1 MHSSLLKRTPYL
13 CLACYSS
20 YTLRRTQSRG
30 GILLFGGLGVEYRK
44 LWTASTISNLGD
56 GVTLVAGPL
65 LAASLTRDPILVA
78 GLTFAQTVPW
88 LLFPLISGALV
99 DRLDRR
105 RVMGYADAA
114 RTTLIGAIGAA
125 ALLGWASMPL
135 LFVVFFLMGTL
146 ETLFDNASQAI
157 IPALVS
163 RDRLERA
170 NSRLYAAEILSN
182 ELAGPPLG
190 GFLFGLAVAVPFL
203 LDAGTYAA
211 AAALILALRGEF
223 RPKRPEDAPP
233 TTLVAEIGEGLR
245 WLWNHGLIRTL
256 AIMLGV
262 FNMTLAATNAILV
275 LFALDVL
282 SLGSFGYGVLLTSWA
297 VGGLIGS
304 LTADKIVAW
313 LGSGRALQASVL
325 VSALVLSVVA
335 LSENAVVVWAVF
347 LLVGIIVVVWNVITV
362 SFRQAVVP
370 EDIFGRVNSVYRLL
384 GWGGLSIGALLG
396 GFLARSFGLTAPF
409 WFAAVVLAVMFF
421 IMLPFVNN
429 RTVGEARESG
439 EGS

>member
-1 MHSSLLKRTPYL
+1 
-13 CLACYSS
+13 
-20 YTLRRTQSRG
+20 
-30 GILLFGGLGVEYRK
+30 
-44 LWTASTISNLGD
+44 LGD

-78 GLTFAQTVPW
+78 GLSFAQRVPW

-105 RVMGYADAA
+105 QVMGYADAA
-114 RTTLIGAIGAA
+114 RTALIGIIGVA

-135 LFVVFFLMGTL
+135 LYVVFFLMGTL

-157 IPALVS
+157 IPALVP

-170 NSRLYAAEILSN
+170 NSRLYAAEIVSN
-182 ELAGPPLG
+182 QLAGPPLG

-262 FNMTLAATNAILV
+262 FNMTFAATDAILV
-275 LFALDVL
+275 LFAQDVL
-282 SLGSFGYGVLLTSWA
+282 GLGSFGYGMLLTSMA

-313 LGSGRALQASVL
+313 FGSGRALQASVL
-325 VSALVLSVVA
+325 ISALVLTVVA
-335 LSENAVVVWAVF
+335 ISESAVVVWAVF
-347 LLVGIIVVVWNVITV
+347 LLVGITVVVWNVITV

-396 GFLARSFGLTAPF
+396 GFLARGFGLTAPF
-409 WFAAVVLAVMFF
+409 WFAAVVLA
-421 IMLPFVNN
+421 IMCLVTVPFVNN
-429 RTVGEARESG
+429 RTVSEARESG

>member
-1 MHSSLLKRTPYL
+1 M
-13 CLACYSS
+13 
-20 YTLRRTQSRG
+20 
-30 GILLFGGLGVEYRK
+30 
-44 LWTASTISNLGD
+44 GD

-65 LAASLTRDPILVA
+65 LAASLTRDPLLVG
-78 GLTFAQTVPW
+78 GLTFAQRVPW

-105 RVMGYADAA
+105 RVMGYADAV
-114 RTTLIGAIGAA
+114 RTALIGTLGVA

-135 LFVVFFLMGTL
+135 LYVVFFLMGTL

-163 RDRLERA
+163 RERLERA
-170 NSRLYAAEILSN
+170 NSRLYAAEIVTN
-182 ELAGPPLG
+182 ELAGSPLG
-190 GFLFGLAVAVPFL
+190 GFLFGLAAAVPFL

-211 AAALILALRGEF
+211 AAALILSLRGEF
-223 RPKRPEDAPP
+223 RSERPEGTPP
-233 TTLVAEIGEGLR
+233 TTLVDEIGEGLS
-245 WLWNHGLIRTL
+245 WLWSHGLIRTL

-262 FNMTLAATNAILV
+262 FNMTFAATEAILV
-275 LFALDVL
+275 LFAQDVL
-282 SLGSFGYGVLLTSWA
+282 GLGSFGYGVLFTSTA

-313 LGSGRALQASVL
+313 LGPGRALQASVL
-325 VSALVLSVVA
+325 ISALVLAVVA
-335 LSENAVVVWAVF
+335 FSDSAVVVWAVF
-347 LLVGIIVVVWNVITV
+347 LLVGITVVVWNVITV

-396 GFLARSFGLTAPF
+396 GFLARGFGLTAPF
-409 WFAAVVLAVMFF
+409 WFAAVVLAMMF
-421 IMLPFVNN
+421 LVTVPLVNN
-429 RTVGEARESG
+429 RTVGEARKRG
-439 EGS
+439 EGG

>member
-1 MHSSLLKRTPYL
+1 M
-13 CLACYSS
+13 
-20 YTLRRTQSRG
+20 
-30 GILLFGGLGVEYRK
+30 
-44 LWTASTISNLGD
+44 GD

-65 LAASLTRDPILVA
+65 LAASLTRDALLVG
-78 GLTFAQTVPW
+78 GLAFAQRVPW

-105 RVMGYADAA
+105 RVMGYADAV
-114 RTTLIGAIGAA
+114 RTALIGALGVA

-135 LFVVFFLMGTL
+135 LYVVFFLMGTL

-170 NSRLYAAEILSN
+170 NSRLYAAEIVTN
-182 ELAGPPLG
+182 ELAGSPLG
-190 GFLFGLAVAVPFL
+190 GFLFGLAAAVPFL

-211 AAALILALRGEF
+211 AAALILSLRGEF
-223 RPKRPEDAPP
+223 RSERPEGTPP

-262 FNMTLAATNAILV
+262 FNMTFAATEAILV
-275 LFALDVL
+275 LFAQDVL
-282 SLGSFGYGVLLTSWA
+282 GLGSFGYGVLFTSTA
-297 VGGLIGS
+297 VGGLIAS

-313 LGSGRALQASVL
+313 LGPGRALQASVL
-325 VSALVLSVVA
+325 ISALVLSVVA
-335 LSENAVVVWAVF
+335 FSDSAVVVWAVF
-347 LLVGIIVVVWNVITV
+347 LLVGITVVVWNVITV

-396 GFLARSFGLTAPF
+396 GFLARGFGLTAPF
-409 WFAAVVLAVMFF
+409 WFAAVVLAMMF
-421 IMLPFVNN
+421 LVTVPFVNN
-429 RTVGEARESG
+429 RTVGEARERG

>member
-1 MHSSLLKRTPYL
+1 
-13 CLACYSS
+13 
-20 YTLRRTQSRG
+20 
-30 GILLFGGLGVEYRK
+30 
-44 LWTASTISNLGD
+44 LGD

-65 LAASLTRDPILVA
+65 LAASLTRDPLLVG
-78 GLTFAQTVPW
+78 GLAFAQRVPW

-105 RVMGYADAA
+105 RVMGYADAV
-114 RTTLIGAIGAA
+114 RTALIGALGVA

-135 LFVVFFLMGTL
+135 LYVVFFLMGTL

-170 NSRLYAAEILSN
+170 NSRLYAAEIVTN
-182 ELAGPPLG
+182 ELAGSPLG
-190 GFLFGLAVAVPFL
+190 GFLFGLAAAVPFL

-211 AAALILALRGEF
+211 AAALILSLRGEF
-223 RPKRPEDAPP
+223 RSERPEGTPP

-262 FNMTLAATNAILV
+262 FNMTFAATEAILV
-275 LFALDVL
+275 LFAQDVL
-282 SLGSFGYGVLLTSWA
+282 GLGSFGYGVLFTSTA
-297 VGGLIGS
+297 VGGLIAS

-313 LGSGRALQASVL
+313 LGPGRALQASVL
-325 VSALVLSVVA
+325 ISALVLSVVA
-335 LSENAVVVWAVF
+335 FSDSAVVVWAVF
-347 LLVGIIVVVWNVITV
+347 LLVGITVVVWNVITV

-396 GFLARSFGLTAPF
+396 GFLARGFGLTAPF
-409 WFAAVVLAVMFF
+409 WFAAVVLAMMF
-421 IMLPFVNN
+421 LVTVPFVNN
-429 RTVGEARESG
+429 RTVSEARERG

>member
-1 MHSSLLKRTPYL
+1 MSNRLLLIY
-13 CLACYSS
+13 CGEQ
-20 YTLRRTQSRG
+20 QSRG
-30 GILLFGGLGVEYRK
+30 GILLFSGLGVEYRK
-44 LWTASTISNLGD
+44 LWTASAISNLGD

-78 GLTFAQTVPW
+78 GLTFAQRVPW

-105 RVMGYADAA
+105 RVMGYADGV
-114 RTTLIGAIGAA
+114 RTALIGALGAA
-125 ALLGWASMPL
+125 ALLGWASLPL
-135 LFVVFFLMGTL
+135 LYVIFFLMGTL

-157 IPALVS
+157 IPAVVS
-163 RDRLERA
+163 RDRLEPA
-170 NSRLYAAEILSN
+170 NSRLYAAEIVSN
-182 ELAGPPLG
+182 QLAGPPLG

-223 RPKRPEDAPP
+223 RPVRPEGAPP
-233 TTLVAEIGEGLR
+233 TTLVAEIGEGMG

-262 FNMTLAATNAILV
+262 FNMTFAATEAIFV
-275 LFALDVL
+275 LFAQEVL
-282 SLGSFGYGVLLTSWA
+282 GLGSFGYGVLLTSGA

-304 LTADKIVAW
+304 LTADKIIAW
-313 LGSGRALQASVL
+313 FGSGGALQAAVVISAVVL
-325 VSALVLSVVA
+325 AVVA
-335 LSENAVVVWAVF
+335 LSESAFVVWAVF
-347 LLVGIIVVVWNVITV
+347 LLVGISVVVWNVITV

-384 GWGGLSIGALLG
+384 GWGGISVGALLG

-409 WFAAVVLAVMFF
+409 WFAAVVLA
-421 IMLPFVNN
+421 IMCLVTVPFVNN
-429 RTVGEARESG
+429 RTVSEARESG

>member
-1 MHSSLLKRTPYL
+1 M
-13 CLACYSS
+13 
-20 YTLRRTQSRG
+20 
-30 GILLFGGLGVEYRK
+30 
-44 LWTASTISNLGD
+44 GD

-78 GLTFAQTVPW
+78 GLTFAQRVPW

-105 RVMGYADAA
+105 RVMGYADGV
-114 RTTLIGAIGAA
+114 RTALIGALGVA
-125 ALLGWASMPL
+125 ALLGWASLPL
-135 LFVVFFLMGTL
+135 LYVIFFLMGTL

-157 IPALVS
+157 IPAVVS
-163 RDRLERA
+163 RDRLEPA
-170 NSRLYAAEILSN
+170 NSRLYAAEIVSN
-182 ELAGPPLG
+182 QLAGPPLG

-223 RPKRPEDAPP
+223 RPERPEGAPP

-262 FNMTLAATNAILV
+262 FNMTFAATEAIFV
-275 LFALDVL
+275 LFAQDVL
-282 SLGSFGYGVLLTSWA
+282 GLGSFGYGVLLTSGA

-304 LTADKIVAW
+304 LTADKIIAW
-313 LGSGRALQASVL
+313 FGSGGALQAAVVISAVVL
-325 VSALVLSVVA
+325 AVVP
-335 LSENAVVVWAVF
+335 LSESAFVVWAVF
-347 LLVGIIVVVWNVITV
+347 LLVGITVVVWNVITV

-384 GWGGLSIGALLG
+384 GWGGISVGALLG

-409 WFAAVVLAVMFF
+409 WFAAVVLATMFF
-421 IMLPFVNN
+421 ITLPFVNN
-429 RTVGEARESG
+429 QTMSKARQSG